1 VEVETLHDF
10 VMPSLGA
17 DMTEGT
23 LVEWRVG
30 PGDQVKRGDIVACVD
45 TSKAEIE
52 IEVFQDGIVAEL
64 LIDEGTKVG
73 VGTPIA
79 RIRPADGAPAE
90 PPAPVAEPPAPVA
103 EPPAPPAPVAEP
115 PAPPVRPPAATPEHH
130 LRISPIARRIAEERG
145 VDLARVQ
152 GTGPHGAILKADV
165 EAAAEGGVEPVA
177 PAAPP
182 TPRPSPAPST
192 EERQRAMREAI
203 GALMARSKREIP
215 HYHLAQDIDMSTAL
229 EWVEARNADRS
240 AENRIVA
247 AAVLL
252 KAAAA
257 AVAEVPEMNG
267 FWVDGAFQR
276 AESVHLGVAVSLRGG
291 GLIAPALHDAQT
303 KPVDQ
308 LMSELKDLVRRARRG
323 ALRASEM
330 SDPTLTVTNL
340 GDQGVDLVHG
350 VIYPPQVA
358 LVGFGR
364 IRPRPWAA
372 GEMLGVHPVLTATLA
387 ADHRASDGH
396 RGGLYL
402 ARIDALLQQP
412 DLLEAP

>member
-1 VEVETLHDF
+1 V
-10 VMPSLGA
+10 
-17 DMTEGT
+17 
-23 LVEWRVG
+23 
-30 PGDQVKRGDIVACVD
+30 
-45 TSKAEIE
+45 
-52 IEVFQDGIVAEL
+52 
-64 LIDEGTKVG
+64 
-73 VGTPIA
+73 
-79 RIRPADGAPAE
+79 
-90 PPAPVAEPPAPVA
+90 
-103 EPPAPPAPVAEP
+103 
-115 PAPPVRPPAATPEHH
+115 
-130 LRISPIARRIAEERG
+130 
-145 VDLARVQ
+145 
-152 GTGPHGAILKADV
+152 
-165 EAAAEGGVEPVA
+165 
-177 PAAPP
+177 
-182 TPRPSPAPST
+182 PST
-192 EERQRAMREAI
+192 EERQKAMRDAI

-229 EWVEARNADRS
+229 QWIEARNADRP
-240 AENRIVA
+240 AESRIVA

-252 KAAAA
+252 KAAAV

-276 AESVHLGVAVSLRGG
+276 ADAVHLGVAVSLRGG
-291 GLIAPALHDAQT
+291 GLVAPALHDAQS

-323 ALRASEM
+323 SLRASEM

-372 GEMLGVHPVLTATLA
+372 GEMLGVHPVVTATLA

-402 ARIDALLQQP
+402 ARIDALLQEP
-412 DLLEAP
+412 DLLEAT